1 MIMTKKELVGYALA
15 ILVGVA
21 LITKACVGVN
31 SETGEREFITI
42 EQMSDQQFD
51 SFKLMIS
58 SLTRLTCR
66 PILETKPEMAG
77 LVQIVIENGRALT
90 SSGEAVSLTGLVAKL
105 TENVDNPDVQDFV
118 LAAIAVVELNGGFP
132 LQDEVSQVLTERGVD
147 VLGAVL
153 DGMESVLPAEV
164 K

>member
-1 MIMTKKELVGYALA
+1 MTKKELVGYALA